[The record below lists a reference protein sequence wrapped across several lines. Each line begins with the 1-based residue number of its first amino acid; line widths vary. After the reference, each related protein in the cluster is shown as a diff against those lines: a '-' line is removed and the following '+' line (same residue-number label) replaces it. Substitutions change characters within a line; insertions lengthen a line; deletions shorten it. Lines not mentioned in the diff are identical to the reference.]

1 MCIKSS
7 WVNRRYGRNNGTH
20 EESQNQRFSGP
31 GAKEQGRRLSFNIWS
46 FIRHADLYK

>member
-7 WVNRRYGRNNGTH
+7 WDNRRNGRNNGLRKD
-20 EESQNQRFSGP
+20 SQNQRYSGP
-31 GAKEQGRRLSFNIWS
+31 GAKEQGKRLSFNSWS